1 MQSSKHFVGL
11 IILMVFGSVIYS
23 QEVVTH
29 SNGSCCRCGTVDI
42 RRHPLPVVTDSKDKK
57 TDFVK
62 EEKVTKQQDQQ
73 QANVQQTSQAD
84 WLAAAARQK
93 EHHQNG
99 LLWVASVRI
108 RDRARL

>member
-1 MQSSKHFVGL
+1 MQSGKHFVG
-11 IILMVFGSVIYS
+11 IVILMVFGSVIYS
-23 QEVVTH
+23 QE
-29 SNGSCCRCGTVDI
+29 
-42 RRHPLPVVTDSKDKK
+42 VVTDSKDKK

-73 QANVQQTSQAD
+73 QANVQQTRQAN

-93 EHHQNG
+93 EHHENG
-99 LLWVASVRI
+99 LLWVASVRM